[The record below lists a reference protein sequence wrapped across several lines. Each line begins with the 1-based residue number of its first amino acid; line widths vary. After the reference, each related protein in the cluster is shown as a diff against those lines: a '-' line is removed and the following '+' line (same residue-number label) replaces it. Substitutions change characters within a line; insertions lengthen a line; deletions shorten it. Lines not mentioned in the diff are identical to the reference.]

1 MMHLV
6 SRYKQTVVRAA
17 TVLAS
22 ALVAGLIAIALDLP
36 ERTWMALVVPA
47 VFVAT
52 LIHREY
58 FWGPRK
64 TGSRVME

>member
-1 MMHLV
+1 
-6 SRYKQTVVRAA
+6 
-17 TVLAS
+17 
-22 ALVAGLIAIALDLP
+22 LIAIALDLP